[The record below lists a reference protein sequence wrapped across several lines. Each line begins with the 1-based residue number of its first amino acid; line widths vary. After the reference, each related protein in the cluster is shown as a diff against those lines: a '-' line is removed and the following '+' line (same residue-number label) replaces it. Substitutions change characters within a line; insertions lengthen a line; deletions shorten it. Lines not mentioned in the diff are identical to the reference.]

1 LKEQEIDVKDK
12 IQSDSIDING
22 IFLILKHKIF
32 FFLLVTLIVST
43 LLIDKTLKQT
53 VLFSTQGLVY
63 VEKEGDFLD
72 LKDKVLKKILPDY
85 DDESRKELINEYFTS
100 PIVIQNA
107 IVKSGY
113 NVFVSEKRDA
123 EYKIATFLTWNSTY
137 HKDVKNLI
145 PSNENGDLYV
155 DNATI
160 NNVYTEK
167 IQLVIKFVDYNE
179 FKVFSKIGSK
189 YITTSQV
196 DKVTKIK
203 DLCSFTL
210 HRKEKKE
217 QDYFDPISP
226 LLQLPEPI
234 YITINNPSL
243 YEKDIEDNLEISGAS
258 SALISLETTGDNPY
272 MLSKLT
278 NNLIDEFIHFNIN
291 IKLKNIDK
299 VYNFMLEERKSLG
312 ERRDAYLS
320 ELKEIRKKTQSVIDL
335 NFFKTS
341 SQENSTLKAAIR
353 KNEIEIKRLEV
364 YRKHLIETKDITKMT
379 LSDRPVFS
387 SIAAVSTKVDDVLG
401 KFLIIQTK
409 YTPNSLVYKNAKK
422 LVEKQKDLLILDI
435 GYKIEELKM
444 KNERII
450 KSYNNAKDEVIQS
463 IEIKDKVDFIKNH
476 IKMIEVNYKQLYES
490 ERNLLYNKVFIKY
503 SNRKLRDAMV
513 AKKPTNKV
521 TGKIVV
527 NILIGIVIGIIATII
542 KHLLFPLF
550 LSRVV
555 VSKMTSSKIMGGIPK
570 ISKNSI
576 TPEGLIN
583 FTKEDK
589 IAELFTTMQTL
600 IFFNHPEI
608 KTIQFTSPYPKDG
621 KTFAARNVAQSLAS
635 SNAKVILV
643 NMDLDFEKKQKLKK
657 IDSAKDLKKSIKKIK
672 LYNKKDLYI
681 LPFNTTEKNMQID
694 AKLEKYKQ
702 IFASLKNSFDYI
714 ILDTPQYPMYSESLS
729 LSTIVDLSISVV
741 KLNHTPAKVSGK
753 HFRDISRFSKKHIIL
768 INNDLIDI
776 NSSGYSFVD
785 ESNIKHNFE
794 RLKQKISQI

>member
-1 LKEQEIDVKDK
+1 LEVKEIDVKEK
-12 IQSDSIDING
+12 IQSDSIDLTG
-22 IFLILKHKIF
+22 IFLILKHKLL
-32 FFLLVTLIVST
+32 FFLVVTVLIST
-43 LLIDKTLKQT
+43 LLINKALKQT
-53 VLFSTQGLVY
+53 IFFSSQGLVY

-72 LKDKVLKKILPDY
+72 IKDKVLKKILPDY

-107 IVKSGY
+107 VVKSGY
-113 NVFVSEKRDA
+113 NVYISEKRNS
-123 EYKIATFLTWNSTY
+123 EYQIPTFLTWGSIY
-137 HKDVKNLI
+137 HKDIKNLI
-145 PSNENGDLYV
+145 PSNEDGELYV
-155 DNATI
+155 NNATV
-160 NNVYTEK
+160 NNIYTEK
-167 IQLVIKFVDYNE
+167 IELVLKFVDYNE
-179 FKVFSKIGSK
+179 FKVFSKLDSK
-189 YITTSQV
+189 YIATSSV
-196 DKVTKIK
+196 GKIVKIK

-210 HRKEKKE
+210 HRKEKE
-217 QDYFDPISP
+217 EEEYFDPISP
-226 LLQLPEPI
+226 LLKLPEPI
-234 YITINNPSL
+234 YLTINNPSL
-243 YEKDIEDNLEISGAS
+243 YYKDIKKAIKVKGGG
-258 SALISLETTGDNPY
+258 SALVEVATTGDNPF
-272 MLSKLT
+272 MLSQFT
-278 NNLIDEFIHFNIN
+278 NHLIDEFIHFNIN

-299 VYNFMLEERKSLG
+299 VYNFMLEERKRLG
-312 ERRDAYLS
+312 ERRDGYLK
-320 ELKEIRKKTQSVIDL
+320 ELKKIRQKTNSVVDI
-335 NFFKTS
+335 NFFKIS
-341 SQENSTLKAAIR
+341 STENSALKSTIR

-364 YRKHLIETKDITKMT
+364 YKEHLINTKDITKIT
-379 LSDRPVFS
+379 LSDRPIFS
-387 SIAAVSTKVDDVLG
+387 SIAAVSTQVDNVLG

-409 YTPNSLVYKNAKK
+409 YTPQSLVYQNAKK
-422 LVEKQKDLLILDI
+422 LVEKQKDLLVLDI
-435 GYKIEELKM
+435 GYKIKELKL
-444 KNERII
+444 KNQRII
-450 KSYNNAKDEVIQS
+450 KSYNNAKDELIES
-463 IEIKDKVDFIKNH
+463 IEVKDKIDFIKNH
-476 IKMIEVNYKQLYES
+476 ITMIEINYKQLYES

-503 SNRKLRDAMV
+503 SNRKLREAII

-527 NILIGIVIGIIATII
+527 NILIGVVVAVIATII

-555 VSKMTSSKIMGGIPK
+555 VSKMTSSKIMGGVPK
-570 ISKNSI
+570 ISKKSI
-576 TPEGLIN
+576 TSEGLID

-621 KTFAARNVAQSLAS
+621 KTFLARNVAQSLAS

-753 HFRDISRFSKKHIIL
+753 HFRDISQFSKKHIIL

-785 ESNIKHNFE
+785 KSNIKHNFE